1 MEPEGNPHE
10 HGMILEAIGFRVPGL
25 EEALHIIKAMLL

>member
-10 HGMILEAIGFRVPGL
+10 HMMLSEAIGFRVPSL
-25 EEALHIIKAMLL
+25 EDAVHMIKAILL